1 MIPYVAVADQP
12 VKKTSIYLSD
22 ELDARLAE
30 RANEDGITKAEF
42 IRRTLTA
49 AVERPRRPKPSTGV
63 FDSRK
68 VRA

>member
-1 MIPYVAVADQP
+1 MADQP

-30 RANEDGITKAEF
+30 RAGEDGITKAEF

-49 AVERPRRPKPSTGV
+49 AVERPRRPKPSIGV
-63 FDSRK
+63 FDSR
-68 VRA
+68 RAGA